1 MACLVAMGFFTTA
14 TLNFLTVG
22 HTHEDIDQLFA
33 LMVQWILRKH
43 NWQTPAE
50 LMEFLDQSMKHYFHN
65 RGEEF
70 FVRRLGGIRDFE
82 DWMKPLK
89 QRLEGSF
96 QTRGGIEAPHSFA
109 CKLRRDLTLAE
120 VRKVDPVPAV
130 PAVPVDPQPNDVMI
144 CVKAF
149 MRSTCIQQAPVL
161 AVTAAQKATLRPG
174 GPRCFLQLK
183 EPSDVALANLLK
195 LQRLCEHD
203 FKMPRAAAALL
214 DLASGPR
221 LYELP
226 PDHWL
231 TAPAEARGLPE
242 LGSNP
247 FFSHL
252 PETSWHLL
260 VTPAHRPGMQ
270 GKRRVPSQAA
280 APRPRPG
287 QSRPEQQR
295 QRQRQRAAG

>member
-1 MACLVAMGFFTTA
+1 MGFFTTA

-50 LMEFLDQSMKHYFHN
+50 LMEFLEQSMKHYFHN

-82 DWMKPLK
+82 GWMEPLK
-89 QRLEGSF
+89 QKLEGSF

-120 VRKVDPVPAV
+120 VRKVDPEPAV
-130 PAVPVDPQPNDVMI
+130 PAVPVEPQPNDVMI

-161 AVTAAQKATLRPG
+161 AVAAAQKATLRPG
-174 GPRCFLQLK
+174 GPRCFVPLK
-183 EPSDVALANLLK
+183 DPSDVALANLLK

-226 PDHWL
+226 PDRWL
-231 TAPAEARGLPE
+231 TPADARTPPE

-270 GKRRVPSQAA
+270 GKRRVPTQAA